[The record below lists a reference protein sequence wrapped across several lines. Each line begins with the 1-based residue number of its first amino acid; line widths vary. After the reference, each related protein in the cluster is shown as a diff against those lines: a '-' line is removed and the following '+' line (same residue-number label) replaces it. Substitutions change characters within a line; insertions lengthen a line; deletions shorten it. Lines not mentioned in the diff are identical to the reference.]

1 MPKKANELPLIEPV
15 PIDDD
20 LCSGLAQIEDV
31 GLGARFVFFARQMS
45 YEAES
50 QVLVVKRKIVLPL
63 DVIIPSLETAIAFLA
78 NCEEDRWRKMARL
91 RL

>member
-1 MPKKANELPLIEPV
+1 MPRNAHNLSLIEPV

-31 GLGARFVFFARQMS
+31 GLGARFVFFARQTS
-45 YEAES
+45 YEAAA

-78 NCEEDRWRKMARL
+78 HCEDARWRKMARL
-91 RL
+91 L